1 MCFPFCMGWVVQSGI
16 VAQVFLSGTFSNK
29 EEVTALLRAAGAKLL
44 TRPPA
49 RQLPS
54 ASSGDAACKSV
65 VLWDKDRP
73 QKGSAG
79 GVSAVQ
85 QLPLTWFLDSV
96 SRFVVQP
103 VTSYQM

>member
-1 MCFPFCMGWVVQSGI
+1 M
-16 VAQVFLSGTFSNK
+16 AQVFLSGAFSSK

-54 ASSGDAACKSV
+54 SSSGDAASCSV

-73 QKGSAG
+73 QRGRG
-79 GVSAVQ
+79 DPVSGHQ
-85 QLPLTWFLDSV
+85 QLPLAWFLDSV
-96 SRFVVQP
+96 SRFEVQP
-103 VTSYQM
+103 VTDYQL